1 MGRLKTIARRT
12 FLVGSAAVVGGVAF
26 GVYKVRTPHE
36 NPLTAGAGEAVL
48 TPYVKITADGITLI
62 TPRADSGQGVYH
74 IQAALIAE
82 ELDVDLDQIKVD
94 PGPPSPAYWN
104 TALAAEMAEFLVPAA
119 GMMQDMAEGAVNS
132 VMKVMGLQITG
143 GSTSVPDQ
151 FEKLRLAGASAR
163 ETIKALV
170 ADREGVA
177 VKDVTTASGNVILPD
192 GQKIPYTSLAADLAE
207 AEVVQNVTLR
217 DPSEWRYIGKPMQ
230 RIDMLAK
237 STGKQGYGIDASV
250 DGMVHAT
257 VLMNPAPGGA
267 MTDYDASDALAMRGV
282 KAVVPITGGVGVIA
296 DNTWRAFRAAQAI
309 TVTWEKP
316 DFPLDQ
322 ADHWTAL
329 EAAFTPDAQDSQ
341 KRNDGDVETAL
352 SAGEILTAEYRAPYL
367 AHAPLEPVNAIVRVD
382 DDRAEVWTGT
392 QIPRFIQAN
401 VSRITGIAADNVTVH
416 VLMMGGSF
424 GHRLEDEVVKQATEI
439 AMQMKGTPVKLTLS
453 REEDMIHDFPRQIAM
468 ARMRGKA
475 TNGQVEALDLGIA
488 MPSVVASQLG
498 RQNQSAPGPD
508 SQIVAGAWEQPFAI
522 PHQRVTGYR
531 ARQLA
536 PISSWRSVGASTNG
550 FFYNAA
556 LDELIEAA
564 GADPLEERLRL
575 CSDLLARQT
584 LEAVAEMS
592 NWSGI
597 GGMSN
602 GSRTGRGVALT
613 KSFGVHCAQVI
624 EVTDTDNGLHIDNVW
639 VTAEVGRVV
648 DPVNFENLV
657 QGGVIYALG
666 HAMNSEI
673 TYAGGVAEQSNFDL
687 NPGMRLHQ
695 CPSIFVRGLE
705 NGDRVLGIG
714 EPPVPPAAPALAGA
728 IWAVTGTR
736 LREMPFNKTVHF
748 V

>member
-12 FLVGSAAVVGGVAF
+12 FLVGSVAVVGGVAF
-26 GVYKVRTPHE
+26 GVYTVRKPHE
-36 NPLTAGAGEAVL
+36 NPLTAKAGEAVL
-48 TPYVKITADGITLI
+48 TPYVKITSDGITLI
-62 TPRADSGQGVYH
+62 TPRADSGQGAYH
-74 IQAALIAE
+74 VQAALIAE
-82 ELDVDLDQIKVD
+82 ELDVDLDQIKAD

-104 TALAAEMAEFLVPAA
+104 TALAAEAADFMVPAA
-119 GMMQDMAEGAVNS
+119 GVMHNMAEGAVNS

-143 GSTSVPDQ
+143 GSTTVPDQ

-163 ETIKALV
+163 ETIKAFV
-170 ADREGVA
+170 AEREGVA
-177 VKDVTTASGNVILPD
+177 AGDLTTRAGAVILPD
-192 GQKIPYTSLAADLAE
+192 GQKIPYTDLAADLAD
-207 AEVVQNVTLR
+207 AEVVQDVPLR
-217 DPSEWRYIGKPMQ
+217 TPDQWRYIGKPMQ

-237 STGKQGYGIDASV
+237 STGTQGYGIDAAV
-250 DGMVHAT
+250 EGMVHAT
-257 VLMNPAPGGA
+257 VLMNPAQGGGMA
-267 MTDYDASDALAMRGV
+267 DYDASDALAMRGV
-282 KAVVPITGGVGVIA
+282 QAVVPITGGLGIVA

-309 TVTWEKP
+309 NVTWEEP
-316 DFPLDQ
+316 SFPPEQ
-322 ADHWTAL
+322 ADHWAAL
-329 EAAFTPDAQDSQ
+329 EAAFTPDAQDSR
-341 KRNDGDVETAL
+341 KRDDGDVENAL
-352 SAGEILTAEYRAPYL
+352 GEGEILTAEYRAPYL
-367 AHAPLEPVNAIVRVD
+367 AHAPLEPVNAIVRVED
-382 DDRAEVWTGT
+382 NRVEVWTGT

-401 VSRITGIAADNVTVH
+401 VSRITGIPADNVTVH
-416 VLMMGGSF
+416 ALMMGGSF
-424 GHRLEDEVVKQATEI
+424 GHRLEDEVVKHATEI

-453 REEDMIHDFPRQIAM
+453 REEDMLHDFPRQIAM
-468 ARMRGKA
+468 ARLRGKVA
-475 TNGQVEALDLGIA
+475 NGQVEALDLGIA
-488 MPSVVASQLG
+488 MPSVMASQLS

-508 SQIVAGAWEQPFAI
+508 SQIVSGAWDQPFAI

-531 ARQLA
+531 APELA
-536 PISSWRSVGASTNG
+536 PISSWRSVGASSNG

-556 LDELIEAA
+556 LDELIASA
-564 GADPLEERLRL
+564 GADPMAERLRL
-575 CSDLLARQT
+575 CSDPLARQV

-592 NWSGI
+592 DWSGI
-597 GGMSN
+597 GGQAD

-624 EVTDTDNGLHIDNVW
+624 EVTDTNNGLRIDTVW
-639 VTAEVGRVV
+639 VAAEVGRVV

-673 TYAGGVAEQSNFDL
+673 TYAGGVAEQTNFDT

-695 CPSIFVRGLE
+695 CPAIMVRGLE

-736 LREMPFNKTVHF
+736 LREMPFSRAVDF

>member
-12 FLVGSAAVVGGVAF
+12 FLVGSVAVVGGVAF
-26 GVYKVRTPHE
+26 GVYTVRKPHE
-36 NPLTAGAGEAVL
+36 NPLTAKAGEAVL
-48 TPYVKITADGITLI
+48 TPYVKITSDGITLI
-62 TPRADSGQGVYH
+62 TPRADSGQGAYH
-74 IQAALIAE
+74 VQAALIAE
-82 ELDVDLDQIKVD
+82 ELDVDLDQIKAD

-104 TALAAEMAEFLVPAA
+104 TALASEAADFLVPAA
-119 GMMQDMAEGAVNS
+119 GVRHTMAEGAVNS

-143 GSTSVPDQ
+143 GSTTVPDQ

-163 ETIKALV
+163 ETIKAFV
-170 ADREGVA
+170 AEREGVA
-177 VKDVTTASGNVILPD
+177 AGDLTTRAGAVILPD
-192 GQKIPYTSLAADLAE
+192 GQKIPYTDLAADLAD
-207 AEVVQNVTLR
+207 AEVVQDVALR
-217 DPSEWRYIGKPMQ
+217 TPDQWRYIGKPMQ

-237 STGKQGYGIDASV
+237 STGTQGYGIDAAV

-257 VLMNPAPGGA
+257 VLMNPAQGGGMA
-267 MTDYDASDALAMRGV
+267 DYDASDALAMRGV
-282 KAVVPITGGVGVIA
+282 QAVVPITGGLGIVA
-296 DNTWRAFRAAQAI
+296 DNTWRAFRAAEAI
-309 TVTWEKP
+309 NVTWEEP
-316 DFPLDQ
+316 SFPPEQ
-322 ADHWTAL
+322 ADHWAAL
-329 EAAFTPDAQDSQ
+329 EAAFTPDAQDSR
-341 KRNDGDVETAL
+341 KRDDGDVENAL
-352 SAGEILTAEYRAPYL
+352 GEGEILTAEYRAPYL
-367 AHAPLEPVNAIVRVD
+367 AHAPLEPINAIVRVED
-382 DDRAEVWTGT
+382 NRVEVWTGT

-401 VSRITGIAADNVTVH
+401 VSRITGIPADNVTVH
-416 VLMMGGSF
+416 ALMMGGSF

-439 AMQMKGTPVKLTLS
+439 AMQMKGTPVKLTYS
-453 REEDMIHDFPRQIAM
+453 RKEDMLHDFPRQIAM
-468 ARMRGKA
+468 ARLRGKVA
-475 TNGQVEALDLGIA
+475 NGQVEALDLGIA
-488 MPSVVASQLG
+488 MPSVMASQLS

-508 SQIVAGAWEQPFAI
+508 SQIVSGAWDQPFAI

-531 ARQLA
+531 APELA
-536 PISSWRSVGASTNG
+536 PISSWRSVGASSNG

-556 LDELIEAA
+556 LDELIAAA
-564 GADPLEERLRL
+564 GADPMEERLRL
-575 CSDLLARQT
+575 CSDPLARQV

-592 NWSGI
+592 DWSGI
-597 GGMSN
+597 GGQAD

-624 EVTDTDNGLHIDNVW
+624 EVTDTDNGLRIDTVW
-639 VTAEVGRVV
+639 VAAEVGRVV

-673 TYAGGVAEQSNFDL
+673 TYAGGVAEQTNFDT

-695 CPSIFVRGLE
+695 SPAIMVRGLE

-736 LREMPFNKTVHF
+736 LREMPFSRAVDF

>member
-1 MGRLKTIARRT
+1 MGRMNTIARRT
-12 FLVGSAAVVGGVAF
+12 FLIGSVAVVGGVAF
-26 GVYKVRTPHE
+26 GVYTVRKPHE

-48 TPYVKITADGITLI
+48 TPYVKITSDGIILI

-74 IQAALIAE
+74 VQAALIAE
-82 ELDVDLDQIKVD
+82 ELDVDLDQIKAD

-104 TALAAEMAEFLVPAA
+104 TALAAEAAEFLVPAA
-119 GMMQDMAEGAVNS
+119 GMMQDMAESAVNS

-143 GSTSVPDQ
+143 GSTTVPDQ

-170 ADREGVA
+170 AEREGVA
-177 VKDVTTASGNVILPD
+177 LADLTTASGNVILPD
-192 GQKIPYTSLAADLAE
+192 GQKIPYTDLAG
-207 AEVVQNVTLR
+207 AEVVQDVPLR
-217 DPSEWRYIGKPMQ
+217 DPSQWRYIGRPMQ

-237 STGKQGYGIDASV
+237 STGTQEYGIDASV

-257 VLMNPAPGGA
+257 VLINPAQGGG
-267 MTDYDASDALAMRGV
+267 MRGYDASEALAMRGV
-282 KAVVPITGGVGVIA
+282 KAVVPITGGLGIVA

-309 TVTWEKP
+309 NVTWEDP
-316 DFPLDQ
+316 SFPLEQ
-322 ADHWTAL
+322 AEHWAAL
-329 EAAFTPDAQDSQ
+329 EAAFTSEAQDSQ
-341 KRNDGDVETAL
+341 KRNDGDVETTL
-352 SAGEILTAEYRAPYL
+352 GDGEILTAEYRALYL
-367 AHAPLEPVNAIVRVD
+367 AHAPLEPINAIVRVD
-382 DDRAEVWTGT
+382 GDRAEVWTGT

-401 VSRITGIAADNVTVH
+401 VSRITGIPADKVTVH

-453 REEDMIHDFPRQIAM
+453 REEDMLHDFPRQIAM
-468 ARMRGKA
+468 ARMRGKVA
-475 TNGQVEALDLGIA
+475 NGQVEALDLGIA
-488 MPSVVASQLG
+488 MPSVMASQLS
-498 RQNQSAPGPD
+498 RQNHSAPGPD
-508 SQIVAGAWEQPFAI
+508 SQIVAGAWDQPFAI

-531 ARQLA
+531 AQQLA
-536 PISSWRSVGASTNG
+536 PISSWRSVGASSNG

-564 GADPLEERLRL
+564 GADPLDERLRL
-575 CSDLLARQT
+575 CSDPLARQA

-592 NWSGI
+592 DWSGI
-597 GGMSN
+597 GGLAN
-602 GSRTGRGVALT
+602 GSKTGRGVALT

-624 EVTDTDNGLHIDNVW
+624 EVTDSDAGIRIDNVW
-639 VTAEVGRVV
+639 VAAEVGRVV

-695 CPSIFVRGLE
+695 CPNIFVRGLE

-728 IWAVTGTR
+728 IWAVTGMR
-736 LREMPFNKTVHF
+736 LREMPFNKSVSF